1 MLATIVDGAEHMNIV
16 KTGMLLAAMT
26 ALFLGVGY
34 LIGGTGGALIALV
47 FAVGTNAYAYWN
59 SDKLALRMHQARPVT
74 RGSAPEFVAL
84 IEELARRADLPM
96 PAVYLIDSEQP
107 NAFATGRS
115 PEKAAVAATT
125 GLIRALSRDELAG
138 VMAHELAHVK
148 NRDTLI
154 MTVAATVAGAIGM
167 LAQFGFFFGGMGGG
181 RDRGGF
187 GIIGVL
193 LSVILAPLAA
203 MLIQMTISRTREY
216 AADRM
221 GGEICGNPLWLASAL
236 GKISALAGRVEM
248 PTAERNPSSAHL
260 FIVNPLSG
268 ARMDNLFSTHPN
280 PVNRIEALKRQAAE
294 MGAEMG
300 SAMGS
305 AMSAAPGG
313 QPRVVAGQP
322 RRWGPPT
329 TRATTR
335 PQTRGRSGPWS

>member
-1 MLATIVDGAEHMNIV
+1 MNIV

-59 SDKLALRMHQARPVT
+59 SDKLALRMHRARPVT
-74 RGSAPEFVAL
+74 RASAPEFVGM
-84 IEELARRADLPM
+84 IEELSARAGLPM
-96 PAVYLIDSEQP
+96 PAVYVIDSEQP

-125 GLIRALSRDELAG
+125 GLIRSLSREELAG

-154 MTVAATVAGAIGM
+154 MTVAATVAGAISM
-167 LAQFGFFFGGMGGG
+167 LAQFGFFFGG
-181 RDRGGF
+181 DRERGF
-187 GIIGVL
+187 GILGLL
-193 LSVILAPLAA
+193 LSVILAPMAA
-203 MLIQMTISRTREY
+203 MLIQMMISRTREY
-216 AADRM
+216 SADRM

-236 GKISALAGRVEM
+236 GKISAAAKRVEM
-248 PTAERNPSSAHL
+248 PTAERNPASAHL

-280 PVNRIEALKRQAAE
+280 PANRIEALKRQAAE
-294 MGAEMG
+294 MGGGMG
-300 SAMGS
+300 ARMG
-305 AMSAAPGG
+305 AGAPTTAVR
-313 QPRVVAGQP
+313 QEP
-322 RRWGPPT
+322 RRWGPPKT
-329 TRATTR
+329 EAPR
-335 PQTRGRSGPWS
+335 RGRTGPWA